1 MEQSKLTGFDSFSVN
16 TNLIANRQ
24 TKARERAN
32 KRSDRRQIAII
43 SNVNFEWLY
52 ELFASEFGNPRDCII
67 LIGKRSRKGNGG
79 IRVALRKRCETMVT
93 CRH

>member
-32 KRSDRRQIAII
+32 KRSDKRQIAII
-43 SNVNFEWLY
+43 SNVNFEWVY
-52 ELFASEFGNPRDCII
+52 ELFASELEIYERRLYNLDS
-67 LIGKRSRKGNGG
+67 KTK
-79 IRVALRKRCETMVT
+79 
-93 CRH
+93 